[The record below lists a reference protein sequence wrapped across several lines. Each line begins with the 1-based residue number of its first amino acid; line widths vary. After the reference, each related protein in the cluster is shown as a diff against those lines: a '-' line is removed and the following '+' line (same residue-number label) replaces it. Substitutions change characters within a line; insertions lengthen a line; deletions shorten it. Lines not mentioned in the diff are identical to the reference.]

1 MALGIY
7 KPGQGYWVRV
17 MTATLIALAT
27 TAVAAWAWSQTATV
41 VSQLPK
47 TSFTLGVR
55 NATTEVPGGTTV
67 TLLGTADA
75 TGKQLELG
83 TAVVRTPITKT
94 AGDQRVTIDSVEMNA
109 GFDAG
114 GTASLRAVNGEK
126 IAEVAERRGN
136 PPVEPQVAQSI
147 VATILILIGATLA
160 YYFTATRP
168 KTVDFL
174 IATDYEM
181 KRVNWSTRR
190 EIVGS
195 TVIVIIASIA
205 LATTLFVFDLTLQWF
220 FKTIDVLQI

>member
-47 TSFTLGVR
+47 TSFTLGIR

-67 TLLGTADA
+67 TLLGTAGPE
-75 TGKQLELG
+75 GKQQELG
-83 TAVVRTPITKT
+83 TAIVRTPITKA
-94 AGDQRVTIDSVEMNA
+94 AGDQRVLIDSTEMNK

-114 GTASLRAVNGEK
+114 ATASLRAVNGEK
-126 IAEVAERRGN
+126 IAEVSERRGN
-136 PPVEPQVAQSI
+136 PPVEPLVAQSI
-147 VATILILIGATLA
+147 VATILIVIGAILA